1 MADLIAGE
9 IPAGWQRWTID
20 EIDEDLV
27 RVLVAVSHY
36 PLESTAA
43 EAFDERDAAGLRAAV
58 VQDEAASPDD
68 LWSDERAAYVD
79 GKALADFLARRNTA
93 AGLPDARDLREG
105 DVFWVV
111 LPPTV
116 AAEASGLA
124 PTAIVTQADQLE
136 PAVLDVTA
144 ASRQA
149 ARRTYEAALTAAS
162 EDAPEGAPE
171 AAN

>member
-9 IPAGWQRWTID
+9 TPAGWQRWTID
-20 EIDEDLV
+20 EIEEDLV

-68 LWSDERAAYVD
+68 LWSDEHAAYLD
-79 GKALADFLARRNTA
+79 RQALADFLARRDAA

-111 LPPTV
+111 LPQAVESVGSRLTPK
-116 AAEASGLA
+116 
-124 PTAIVTQADQLE
+124 AIVSRADALE
-136 PAVLDVTA
+136 PAVFDVTA

-149 ARRTYEAALTAAS
+149 ARHTYEAALTAA
-162 EDAPEGAPE
+162 PE
-171 AAN
+171 AED